1 MTQLIPLIA
10 VDSSES
16 IALSLGLRARR
27 PEKEIIFDFDR
38 GCGKGNS
45 RVPSCHS

>member
-16 IALSLGLRARR
+16 IALSLGRARR
-27 PEKEIIFDFDR
+27 PEKERIFDFDR